1 MDDSNRNKNIIK
13 PCKNSIEKNNLWIIT
28 FKMGAK
34 YIWFYVFVVVDMCS
48 VIYLKSLEPEIR
60 L

>member
-34 YIWFYVFVVVDMCS
+34 YIWFLRLRGGGYVLS
-48 VIYLKSLEPEIR
+48 YLS
-60 L
+60 